1 MKREFRLDFEIAA
14 PPDRVWAVIRDVEKW
29 HEWTASITSIELL
42 DGRPLAVGSR
52 ARVRQPRLP
61 VAVWQVT
68 ELDEGRSFRWETRGP
83 GVVAAGIHAVA
94 PRGAGSLAT
103 LALEHSGL
111 LGPLFARLSRSLT
124 ERYVTMEA
132 EGLTARAEGRR

>member
-1 MKREFRLDFEIAA
+1 MKREFRLDFEVAA

-52 ARVRQPRLP
+52 ARVRQPKLP

-68 ELDEGRSFRWETRGP
+68 EMEEGRSFRWETRGP
-83 GVVAAGIHAVA
+83 GFVATGIHAVA
-94 PRGAGSLAT
+94 PSGGGSVAKR
-103 LALEHSGL
+103 
-111 LGPLFARLSRSLT
+111 P
-124 ERYVTMEA
+124 
-132 EGLTARAEGRR
+132 

>member
-1 MKREFRLDFEIAA
+1 MRREFRLDFEIGA
-14 PPDRVWAVIRDVEKW
+14 PPGRVWAVIRDVERW

-42 DGRPLAVGSR
+42 DGRPLSVGSR

-68 ELDEGRSFRWETRGP
+68 KMDEGRSFRWETRGP
-83 GVVAAGIHAVA
+83 GVVAAGIHAVV
-94 PRGAGSLAT
+94 PRGEGSLAT

-111 LGPLFARLSRSLT
+111 LGPLVARISRSLT
-124 ERYVTMEA
+124 RRYVRMEA

>member
-1 MKREFRLDFEIAA
+1 MKREFRLDFEIGA
-14 PPDRVWAVIRDVEKW
+14 PTERVWAVIRDVERW
-29 HEWTASITSIELL
+29 HEWTASITSVELL
-42 DGRPLAVGSR
+42 DGRPLAVGT
-52 ARVRQPRLP
+52 RVRVLQPKLP

-83 GVVAAGIHAVA
+83 GVVAAGVHAVA

-111 LGPLFARLSRSLT
+111 LGPLVARLSRSLT
-124 ERYVTMEA
+124 ERYVGMEA
-132 EGLTARAEGRR
+132 EGLKERSEGRR

>member
-14 PPDRVWAVIRDVEKW
+14 PPERVWAVIRDVERW
-29 HEWTASITSIELL
+29 HEWTASITSVELL

-68 ELDEGRSFRWETRGP
+68 ELEEGRSFRWETRGP

-94 PRGAGSLAT
+94 PHGAGSLAT

-111 LGPLFARLSRSLT
+111 LGPLFARLTRAIT
-124 ERYVTMEA
+124 VRYVTMEA